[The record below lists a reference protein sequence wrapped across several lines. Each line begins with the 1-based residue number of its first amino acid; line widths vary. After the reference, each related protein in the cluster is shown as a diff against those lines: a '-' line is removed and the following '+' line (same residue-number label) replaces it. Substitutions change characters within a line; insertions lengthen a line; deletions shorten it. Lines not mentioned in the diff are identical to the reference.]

1 MNRKT
6 PDDSLAGEIFD
17 GGGIEQ
23 CELKRAASHAHGE
36 EAEKCAPDVSLV
48 GHHHEDL
55 SSYIQA

>member
-1 MNRKT
+1 VNRKT

-36 EAEKCAPDVSLV
+36 EAERCAPDVSLV
-48 GHHHEDL
+48 G
-55 SSYIQA
+55 APP